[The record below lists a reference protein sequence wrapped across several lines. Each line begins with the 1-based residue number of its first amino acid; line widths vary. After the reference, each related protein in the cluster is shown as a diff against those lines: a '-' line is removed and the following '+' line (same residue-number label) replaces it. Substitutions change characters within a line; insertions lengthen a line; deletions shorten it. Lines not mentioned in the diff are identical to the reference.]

1 MPPKIPKQIRNTLNT
16 ALGLDKL
23 RMPPLAYIKK
33 RDGSMKPKEAAATPP
48 EMFKKSTKFGMY
60 IEAKVTMI
68 MTSTLSKYILKLC
81 FSTESLGSLKNERS
95 SII

>member
-1 MPPKIPKQIRNTLNT
+1 
-16 ALGLDKL
+16 
-23 RMPPLAYIKK
+23 
-33 RDGSMKPKEAAATPP
+33 
-48 EMFKKSTKFGMY
+48 MFKKSTKFGMY